1 MNPEISKS
9 RVLVNSGTSERAAR
23 ELDSRT
29 VKTRWLATLL
39 PLAILL
45 ACGTDEPARKTE
57 TVNASSA
64 ADAAFP
70 PHGPIELRY
79 APPPAKGTLFQLQV
93 KYEGR
98 TEIQD
103 EGPMGRDPEFLD
115 EQLHM
120 ELDYRQLPVETPAA
134 GDFASSLELDALR
147 RRVSRI
153 PPGGE
158 RGLEIGDDRI
168 RTIADDQIEIDL
180 RGAQP
185 KGDLTPRSVLNR
197 PFALLVSDAQGNPKG
212 VTLRGIPSSKR
223 MLGSLPIRESVAW
236 VQLAFPAEPVSP
248 GATWT
253 AKRFFAN
260 PVGRLGV
267 GVEVEYRLVGFEKIE
282 GVPCAHISLRSKKE
296 EEKAPSEF
304 GFAFDKLRFE
314 LEGDAWVSLASHELQ
329 MLRLEDIAA
338 VSYRRTTGANPATVR
353 MRYSGRSS
361 LQRLDAAT
369 TSKLPWADGTKR
381 FADVNATGKMLKSG
395 SKK

>member
-1 MNPEISKS
+1 MLELSKV
-9 RVLVNSGTSERAAR
+9 RAPVNSGPAACESR
-23 ELDSRT
+23 GLDSRP
-29 VKTRWLATLL
+29 VKTRWLAFLL
-39 PLAILL
+39 PFALVLG
-45 ACGTDEPARKTE
+45 CGTDEPARKTAAAK
-57 TVNASSA
+57 ASSA
-64 ADAAFP
+64 ADAPFP
-70 PHGPIELRY
+70 PHGPVELRY
-79 APPPAKGTLFQLQV
+79 APPPAEGTLYQLQV

-98 TEIQD
+98 TEVQD

-115 EQLHM
+115 EQLQL
-120 ELDYRQLPVETPAA
+120 EVDYRQVPVATPTA

-147 RRVSRI
+147 RRVVRI

-158 RGLEIGDDRI
+158 RSLEIGDDRI
-168 RTIADDQIEIDL
+168 RTLADETIDTDL

-185 KGDLTPRSVLNR
+185 KGDLTPRSLLNR
-197 PFALLVSDAQGNPKG
+197 PFALLVVDTQGNPKG
-212 VTLRGIPSSKR
+212 VTLRGIPSAKR
-223 MLGSLPIRESVAW
+223 LLGSLPIRESVAW
-236 VQLAFPAEPVSP
+236 VQLALPDQPVVP

-267 GVEVEYRLVGFEKIE
+267 GVDVEYRLVGFEKVD
-282 GVPCAHISLRSKKE
+282 GVPCARISLRAKKD

-304 GFAFDKLRFE
+304 GFAFEKLRFE
-314 LEGDAWVSLASHELQ
+314 LEGDAWVALATHELQ

-338 VSYRRTTGANPATVR
+338 VSYRRTTGANPASVR

-361 LQRLDAAT
+361 LQRLDVAT

-381 FADVNATGKMLKSG
+381 FADVNSSGKMLKSG